1 MLAELTSGSQW
12 SLALIVLGIATACA
26 AFALLRGAFR
36 LVISTAMLAV
46 SLWAAYWVWME
57 TPVWWERIWQT
68 PPPWVPFV
76 LPAIAGVAAFFLLR
90 KIVKTI
96 LNPFGTIGG
105 KPESPMGKL
114 FSLTLSLVPTA
125 LLCLTV
131 AIAIRHIGTLQQVAN
146 PDSQQTSA
154 LWKQIIDRYIPPA
167 WMQRIDPLT
176 DPSRLT
182 LAQWISLIS
191 EEHIPRAI
199 PVSDAEVLEDGVLSD
214 PKLQKFSQERRY
226 GDLLRDPAL
235 EQALQDPR
243 VQQILRELHLAKPQ

>member
-1 MLAELTSGSQW
+1 MIAELTNGSQW
-12 SLALIVLGIATACA
+12 SLAMIAMGITAASA

-36 LVISTAMLAV
+36 LVVATAMLAA
-46 SLWAAYWVWME
+46 SLLVAYWVWME
-57 TPVWWERIWQT
+57 TPGWWDRVWQN
-68 PPPWVPFV
+68 PPAWVPFL

-90 KIVKTI
+90 KILKTI

-105 KPESPMGKL
+105 RPVSPVGKL

-146 PDSQQTSA
+146 PDSQKTSA
-154 LWKQIIDRYIPPA
+154 LWKKVIDRYIPPA

-182 LAQWISLIS
+182 LAQWISFLS

-199 PVSDAEVLEDGVLSD
+199 PVSDPDALEESVLRD

-235 EQALQDPR
+235 EKALQDPR
-243 VQQILRELHLAKPQ
+243 VQQVLRELKLTNPQ